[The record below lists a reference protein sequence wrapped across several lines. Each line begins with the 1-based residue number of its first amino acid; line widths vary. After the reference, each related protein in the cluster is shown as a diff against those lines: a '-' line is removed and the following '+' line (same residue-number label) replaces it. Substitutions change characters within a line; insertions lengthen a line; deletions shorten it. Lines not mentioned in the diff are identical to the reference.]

1 MNYTEEMA
9 GFMAGLA
16 LEDIPDHIRRLARV
30 NMMDAVGVIIGG
42 HAFLEHE
49 EDGRLG
55 RYLDLLPQ
63 ADQATA
69 LGFHRRSSLQAAGFA
84 NGTLSEVLD
93 WQDTTMSARVHSGSG
108 TVPAVLAAAEW
119 RHSTGEEM
127 VRAMAVGYEVGA
139 RVGVA
144 IQPSHWHEG
153 FQATGTI
160 GAIGA
165 AAAVGSLLGFGPSQ
179 MANVLGVAGYI
190 LAISNGDGVFHGY
203 TIKPVHGGMAAQAG
217 IQAAL
222 LVESGYEAGPLEGLE
237 PRKHGFMNIA
247 SEDVRPERLTEG
259 LGSTWE
265 SSACSQKLYPVGLL
279 IVGPVQVA
287 LDLVNRHQ
295 ISAAQVESVLVTSY
309 SGNPAFRRQ
318 TLHDDQKHVRGRP
331 SVAALCGGRGHSGRG
346 VWLASAEQRADS
358 RSGSPRP
365 GVEGNRR
372 RGRVDGR
379 DLSGRLAGA
388 GGDHAERRPEGV
400 RQARQGHGMPEQAD
414 DRHRSCAGS
423 SWGTSRALS
432 DRTGPRLRGTP
443 SWGWSLWK
451 VRLSWLGCWYRRP
464 REVDTGRRQHD
475 GQGPHRAGRV

>member
-1 MNYTEEMA
+1 
-9 GFMAGLA
+9 
-16 LEDIPDHIRRLARV
+16 
-30 NMMDAVGVIIGG
+30 
-42 HAFLEHE
+42 
-49 EDGRLG
+49 
-55 RYLDLLPQ
+55 
-63 ADQATA
+63 
-69 LGFHRRSSLQAAGFA
+69 
-84 NGTLSEVLD
+84 
-93 WQDTTMSARVHSGSG
+93 MSARVHSGSG

-279 IVGPVQVA
+279 IVGPVQVT
-287 LDLVNRHQ
+287 LDLVNRHE
-295 ISAAQVESVLVTSY
+295 ISADQVESVLVTSY
-309 SGNPAFRRQ
+309 SE
-318 TLHDDQKHVRGRP
+318 TLHFVGRHYTTTKSTYVDAHLSLPYAVAVAIADAEYGWRQQSSGRIADPAVHDLASRVTVDVDESMDETYPDDWPVRVEITLKDGRK
-331 SVAALCGGRGHSGRG
+331 VADRLDKVTGCPNRPMTDAELCGKFVGN
-346 VWLASAEQRADS
+346 
-358 RSGSPRP
+358 
-365 GVEGNRR
+365 VEGVIGADRAE
-372 RGRVDGR
+372 GAR
-379 DLSGRLAGA
+379 DTFMELESLGSAPEIVELLAPTA
-388 GGDHAERRPEGV
+388 
-400 RQARQGHGMPEQAD
+400 
-414 DRHRSCAGS
+414 
-423 SWGTSRALS
+423 
-432 DRTGPRLRGTP
+432 
-443 SWGWSLWK
+443 
-451 VRLSWLGCWYRRP
+451 
-464 REVDTGRRQHD
+464 
-475 GQGPHRAGRV
+475 

>member
-1 MNYTEEMA
+1 MNDTEEMA
-9 GFMAGLA
+9 DFMAGLA

-30 NMMDAVGVIIGG
+30 NLMDAVGVIIGG

-49 EDGRLG
+49 NDGRLE
-55 RYLDLLPQ
+55 RYLDLLPG

-203 TIKPVHGGMAAQAG
+203 TIKPVHGGMAAQ
-217 IQAAL
+217 
-222 LVESGYEAGPLEGLE
+222 
-237 PRKHGFMNIA
+237 
-247 SEDVRPERLTEG
+247 
-259 LGSTWE
+259 
-265 SSACSQKLYPVGLL
+265 
-279 IVGPVQVA
+279 
-287 LDLVNRHQ
+287 
-295 ISAAQVESVLVTSY
+295 
-309 SGNPAFRRQ
+309 
-318 TLHDDQKHVRGRP
+318 
-331 SVAALCGGRGHSGRG
+331 GGHTGG
-346 VWLASAEQRADS
+346 A
-358 RSGSPRP
+358 P
-365 GVEGNRR
+365 GGE
-372 RGRVDGR
+372 
-379 DLSGRLAGA
+379 
-388 GGDHAERRPEGV
+388 
-400 RQARQGHGMPEQAD
+400 
-414 DRHRSCAGS
+414 
-423 SWGTSRALS
+423 
-432 DRTGPRLRGTP
+432 RLRGGAARGP
-443 SWGWSLWK
+443 GAAEAR
-451 VRLSWLGCWYRRP
+451 VHEHRQR
-464 REVDTGRRQHD
+464 GRAA
-475 GQGPHRAGRV
+475 RAPD

>member
-49 EDGRLG
+49 KDGRLG

-119 RHSTGEEM
+119 RESTGEDM

-144 IQPSHWHEG
+144 MQPSHWHEG

-287 LDLVNRHQ
+287 LDLVNRHR
-295 ISAAQVESVLVTSY
+295 SAPT
-309 SGNPAFRRQ
+309 R
-318 TLHDDQKHVRGRP
+318 
-331 SVAALCGGRGHSGRG
+331 
-346 VWLASAEQRADS
+346 
-358 RSGSPRP
+358 
-365 GVEGNRR
+365 
-372 RGRVDGR
+372 
-379 DLSGRLAGA
+379 
-388 GGDHAERRPEGV
+388 
-400 RQARQGHGMPEQAD
+400 
-414 DRHRSCAGS
+414 
-423 SWGTSRALS
+423 SRACS
-432 DRTGPRLRGTP
+432 
-443 SWGWSLWK
+443 
-451 VRLSWLGCWYRRP
+451 
-464 REVDTGRRQHD
+464 
-475 GQGPHRAGRV
+475 

>member
-30 NMMDAVGVIIGG
+30 NLMDAVGVIIGG

-49 EDGRLG
+49 NDGRLG
-55 RYLDLLPQ
+55 RYLDLLPG

-119 RHSTGEEM
+119 RESTGEEM

-144 IQPSHWHEG
+144 MQPSHWHEG

-165 AAAVGSLLGFGPSQ
+165 AAAVGSLMGFGPSQ

-265 SSACSQKLYPVGLL
+265 SSVCSQKLYPVGLL
-279 IVGPVQVA
+279 IVGPVQVT

-295 ISAAQVESVLVTSY
+295 ISADQVESVLVTSY
-309 SGNPAFRRQ
+309 SE
-318 TLHDDQKHVRGRP
+318 TLHFVGRHYTTTNSTYVDAHLSLPYAVAVAIADAEYGWRQQSSGRIADPAVHDLASRVTVDVDESMDETYPDDWPVRVEITLKDGRK
-331 SVAALCGGRGHSGRG
+331 VADRLDKVTGCPNRPMTDAELCGKFVGN
-346 VWLASAEQRADS
+346 
-358 RSGSPRP
+358 
-365 GVEGNRR
+365 VEGVIGADRAEAA
-372 RGRVDGR
+372 R
-379 DLSGRLAGA
+379 DTFMGLESLGSAPEIVELLAPTA
-388 GGDHAERRPEGV
+388 
-400 RQARQGHGMPEQAD
+400 
-414 DRHRSCAGS
+414 
-423 SWGTSRALS
+423 
-432 DRTGPRLRGTP
+432 
-443 SWGWSLWK
+443 
-451 VRLSWLGCWYRRP
+451 
-464 REVDTGRRQHD
+464 
-475 GQGPHRAGRV
+475 